1 MKIAV
6 SPSVEYDFMPY
17 VLQTQVIFLD
27 EFLKISW
34 DDTIKLIYLEWLQ
47 HPISEAFRPRFLKA
61 IELSIQKKSRYW
73 ISDSQAIHYLEFADQ
88 NWLANEIGPLCL
100 HRQLKKFARI
110 TTIESFSLVDMNRI
124 FAQLKRRGPGK
135 VATKF
140 EEFLDKQ
147 EAFFWILADVERA
160 RLNRKRL

>member
-1 MKIAV
+1 MKIAIN
-6 SPSVEYDFMPY
+6 PGVELAFLPY

-47 HPISEAFRPRFLKA
+47 HPISEAFRPRFTKA
-61 IELSIQKKSRYW
+61 VALSIEKKSRYW
-73 ISDSQAIHYLEFADQ
+73 ISDSQSIHFLEFADQ
-88 NWLANEIGPLCL
+88 NWLANEMGPLCFKT
-100 HRQLKKFARI
+100 QLKKLARI

-124 FAQLKRRGPGK
+124 FAQLKRPGPGK
-135 VATKF
+135 VVTKF

-147 EAFFWILADVERA
+147 EAFSWILADVERS
-160 RLNRKRL
+160 RLNRKFK